1 MKATSFAIAAL
12 AIAGSIP
19 VLSTP
24 SDAARRTVRVCDS
37 YSGVYRCYT
46 KKFDPSDEATRIRAK
61 NLDPAGDYKGYPAW
75 AQYALS
81 PKLDGGG
88 HRR

>member
-1 MKATSFAIAAL
+1 MRTTTIAIAAL
-12 AIAGSIP
+12 AFTAGFPAST
-19 VLSTP
+19 TP
-24 SDAARRTVRVCDS
+24 SDAAHRTVRVCDS
-37 YSGVYRCYT
+37 NSGVYRCYL
-46 KKFDPSDEATRIRAK
+46 KKYDPSDEATRIRAK

-81 PKLDGGG
+81 PKSDGGN